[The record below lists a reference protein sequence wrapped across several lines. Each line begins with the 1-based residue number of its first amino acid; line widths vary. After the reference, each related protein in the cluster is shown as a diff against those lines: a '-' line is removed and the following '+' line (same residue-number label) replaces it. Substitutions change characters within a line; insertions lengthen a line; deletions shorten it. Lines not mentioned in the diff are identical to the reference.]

1 MKRLSTEMQERLD
14 NCLACYRTCFS
25 MATTHCLEMGG
36 AHVAPDHLRLMLLC
50 GEICETS
57 AKFLMSNS
65 NLHKET
71 CRVCA
76 TVCADCADDCQR
88 VGDMDEC
95 VDACRAC
102 AESCEKMAAL

>member
-1 MKRLSTEMQERLD
+1 
-14 NCLACYRTCFS
+14 

-36 AHVAPDHLRLMLLC
+36 EHVAPQHLRLTLLC
-50 GEICETS
+50 AEICETS

-65 NLHKET
+65 DLHKET

-76 TVCADCADDCQR
+76 TVCAECADDCQR

-102 AESCEKMAAL
+102 AEILRRNGCAVKRQKRILQDFQKDSRGD

>member
-1 MKRLSTEMQERLD
+1 MQECLD

-36 AHVAPDHLRLMLLC
+36 EHVAPEHFRLMLLC
-50 GEICETS
+50 AEICETS

-65 NLHKET
+65 DLHKET

-88 VGDMDEC
+88 GGDMGEC
-95 VDACRAC
+95 
-102 AESCEKMAAL
+102 